1 MCVTGQEQFGSYEH
15 AGAVIAVE
23 LVNELTVEHAFGRP
37 VAAAEPFPAVGRALG
52 IDPES
57 AAQVRRRDVPGF
69 VALAAQLRRVF
80 RDLHDGDVDA
90 AAHRLNQLLAAHPA
104 HPHLAKDEGRWR
116 VHHHP
121 VDAGVVS
128 MAAAVSAEAIA
139 RLIGAGDGH
148 RLGTCDSDD
157 CDRVFL
163 DASKNG
169 SRRFCS
175 TTCQNRV
182 KAAAF
187 RRRHAAAGV
196 RGPNRIEV
204 R

>member
-1 MCVTGQEQFGSYEH
+1 VTGQEQFDSYEH
-15 AGAVIAVE
+15 AGAAIAVD
-23 LVNELTVEHAFGRP
+23 LVNELAVERAFGRP
-37 VAAAEPFPAVGRALG
+37 APATAPFPAIRRVLE
-52 IDPES
+52 IDPAS
-57 AAQVRRRDVPGF
+57 AAQLRRRDVPGF
-69 VALAAQLRRVF
+69 IALAAQLRQVF
-80 RDLHDGDVDA
+80 RELDDGDVDA
-90 AAHRLNQLLAAHPA
+90 AASRLNRLLAAHPA

-128 MAAAVSAEAIA
+128 MAAAVGAEAMA
-139 RLIGAGDGH
+139 RLIGAGEGT
-148 RLGTCDSDD
+148 RLGTCESDD

-187 RRRHAAAGV
+187 RRRHAESG
-196 RGPNRIEV
+196 I
-204 R
+204 